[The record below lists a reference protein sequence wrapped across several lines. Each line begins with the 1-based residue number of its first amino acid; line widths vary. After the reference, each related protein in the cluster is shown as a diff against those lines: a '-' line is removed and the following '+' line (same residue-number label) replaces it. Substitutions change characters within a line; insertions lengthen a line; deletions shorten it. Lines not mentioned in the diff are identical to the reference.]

1 MLTVFYDGRCGLCDR
16 EIAFYRRHADADSV
30 LWLDIWLH
38 EPLLLAAG
46 LTQAQCL
53 QKLHLL
59 DEHNQLHT
67 GVDAF
72 LLLWQTVPKLRGL
85 AWLARFAP
93 FRGLLA
99 FGYRLFLVWYKRQPH
114 VQACLLAD
122 KKE

>member
-1 MLTVFYDGRCGLCDR
+1 MLSVFYDGRCGLCDR
-16 EIAFYRRHADADSV
+16 EIAFYRQHADADSV
-30 LWLDIWLH
+30 LWLDIWQQADALQ
-38 EPLLLAAG
+38 AAG

-53 QKLHLL
+53 QELHLI
-59 DEHNQLHT
+59 DEELQLHT

-85 AWLARFAP
+85 AKLARFAP
-93 FRGLLA
+93 FRLLLVW
-99 FGYRLFLVWYKRQPH
+99 GYKLFLVWYKRQAH